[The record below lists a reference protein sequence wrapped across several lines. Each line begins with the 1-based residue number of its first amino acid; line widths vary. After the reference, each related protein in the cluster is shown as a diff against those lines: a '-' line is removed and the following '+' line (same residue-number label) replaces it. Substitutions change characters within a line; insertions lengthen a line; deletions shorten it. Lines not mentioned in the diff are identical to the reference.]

1 MKTNENKQLR
11 MAKSSVVRVLKAL
24 RLDAD
29 ERDLPNSDAIQLKLT
44 TPGFES
50 ININFYP
57 KEGKG
62 TVLVQPWD
70 SPLAHKVRA
79 VLALYQE
86 LSDHRLKNKE
96 QK

>member
-1 MKTNENKQLR
+1 MKTNENRQLKMKKR
-11 MAKSSVVRVLKAL
+11 SVVRVLNAL
-24 RLDAD
+24 HLDAD
-29 ERDLPNSDAIQLKLT
+29 ERGLPNSDASQFKLT

-57 KEGKG
+57 NSGKG

-79 VLALYQE
+79 VLGLYQD
-86 LSDHRLKNKE
+86 LSDHRLKNKV

>member
-1 MKTNENKQLR
+1 MKANENEQLMMKKSR
-11 MAKSSVVRVLKAL
+11 MVRVLKAL
-24 RLDAD
+24 RLNAD
-29 ERDLPNSDAIQLKLT
+29 ERALPNSDATQLKLT

-57 KEGKG
+57 KKGGG

-70 SPLAHKVRA
+70 SPLAHKLRA